1 MKNQKIMYITIN
13 LDEVNKN
20 QTMFNQSMNISKEK
34 FKKKEIMNNQRT
46 LQEEKRI
53 KDSQRLS

>member
-20 QTMFNQSMNISKEK
+20 QTMFNQNMNIIKEK
-34 FKKKEIMNNQRT
+34 FKKK
-46 LQEEKRI
+46 K
-53 KDSQRLS
+53 